1 MGCLLSL
8 SSAWCAIQMEIQQ
21 EGFCPHLWWTW
32 DTDSSLG
39 LGALLCSL
47 RNFPSSNS
55 AQTSSTQCISS
66 SKHPPAPPKD
76 HACQTNLVSQL
87 LFQTTCHTPSRLLYL
102 HLSGSPLGGFLHAPW
117 CRLVHRHAIHKSTCR
132 GRCQFAGQVQRWR
145 ENLAHHL
152 HADNHITR
160 RPCSQ
165 IPSGT
170 LVQIHTAP
178 WSCINVRGR
187 KMWF

>member
-1 MGCLLSL
+1 
-8 SSAWCAIQMEIQQ
+8 MEIQQ

-32 DTDSSLG
+32 GTDGSLG

-102 HLSGSPLGGFLHAPW
+102 HLSGSPLGGFLHPPGVAWSIAMQFTRAHAEAGANSQAKFRGGGKTWRTTYTPITTLHAGRAAKFPLVLW
-117 CRLVHRHAIHKSTCR
+117 CKSTQLP
-132 GRCQFAGQVQRWR
+132 GVV
-145 ENLAHHL
+145 
-152 HADNHITR
+152 
-160 RPCSQ
+160 S
-165 IPSGT
+165 
-170 LVQIHTAP
+170 
-178 WSCINVRGR
+178 
-187 KMWF
+187 M